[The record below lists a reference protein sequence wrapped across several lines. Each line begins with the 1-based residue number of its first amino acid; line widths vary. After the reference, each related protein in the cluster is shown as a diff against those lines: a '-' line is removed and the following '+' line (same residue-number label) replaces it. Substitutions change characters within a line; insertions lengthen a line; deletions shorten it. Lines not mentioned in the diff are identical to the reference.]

1 MTYIA
6 YLCIF
11 SGPSALRHF
20 EVAAVCKKWR
30 TSEDVLDS
38 SDRAQK
44 ISRGAACLLLALQ
57 GQTASKVQPSGYGH
71 GPATWHRQR
80 WFPAKNRQCLVL
92 QASARCCSSSPL
104 FPRMIKK
111 GSNTTVPLS
120 LFLRSIREEDAQVAC
135 ICIPSIYMHILHI
148 LHIFASRLD

>member
-20 EVAAVCKKWR
+20 AVAAVCKKWR

-57 GQTASKVQPSGYGH
+57 GQTASKVQPSRYGH

-92 QASARCCSSSPL
+92 QGVVPL
-104 FPRMIKK
+104 FLCF
-111 GSNTTVPLS
+111 T
-120 LFLRSIREEDAQVAC
+120 E
-135 ICIPSIYMHILHI
+135 
-148 LHIFASRLD
+148 